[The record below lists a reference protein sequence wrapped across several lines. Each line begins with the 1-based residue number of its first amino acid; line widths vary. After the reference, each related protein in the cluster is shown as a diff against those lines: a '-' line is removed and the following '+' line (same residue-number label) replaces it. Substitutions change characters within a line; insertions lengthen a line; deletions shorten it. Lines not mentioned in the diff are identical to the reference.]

1 MKKTSKKSKKE
12 VTKAVRM
19 PKKSEELTADNTEE
33 ERGQW
38 VKLLQH
44 ASMFHKQMV
53 VETHNEIINSR
64 PSDDNL
70 FHRACAK
77 AIDDAVLLIQIAAEQ
92 GMFDDMPQYKKGPA
106 G

>member
-1 MKKTSKKSKKE
+1 MKKTSKKSKK

-19 PKKSEELTADNTEE
+19 PKKSTELTIDNVEE
-33 ERGQW
+33 ERNQW
-38 VKLLQH
+38 VRLLEH

-53 VETHNEIINSR
+53 VETHNEIIGAE
-64 PSDDNL
+64 PSQDNL
-70 FHRACAK
+70 FHRAVAS
-77 AIDDAVLLIQIAAEQ
+77 AIDDAVLFINIAAEQ

>member
-12 VTKAVRM
+12 VTRAVRM

>member
-1 MKKTSKKSKKE
+1 MKKTSKKSKK

-19 PKKSEELTADNTEE
+19 PKKSTELTIDNVEE
-33 ERGQW
+33 ERNQW
-38 VKLLQH
+38 VRLLEH
-44 ASMFHKQMV
+44 ASLFHKQMV
-53 VETHNEIINSR
+53 VETHNEIIGAD
-64 PSDDNL
+64 PSQDNL

>member
-1 MKKTSKKSKKE
+1 MKKTSKKSKK

-19 PKKSEELTADNTEE
+19 PKKSTELTIDNVEE
-33 ERGQW
+33 ERNQW
-38 VKLLQH
+38 VRLLEH

-53 VETHNEIINSR
+53 VETHNEIIGST

-70 FHRACAK
+70 FHRAVAK
-77 AIDDAVLLIQIAAEQ
+77 AIDDAVLLIQIAADQ

>member
-19 PKKSEELTADNTEE
+19 PKESKELTADNTEE

-38 VKLLQH
+38 VRLLQH

-53 VETHNEIINSR
+53 VETHNEIIGSE
-64 PSDDNL
+64 PSQDNL
-70 FHRACAK
+70 FHRAVAS
-77 AIDDAVLLIQIAAEQ
+77 AIDDAVLLIQIAGEQ
-92 GMFDDMPQYKKGPA
+92 GMFDEMPQYQKGPA